1 MSSKTFLF
9 MMFKEQFFNYL
20 IFEKRT
26 SNHTV
31 EAYKTDILQFEM
43 FASSLFNLHDIAEAD
58 SDTIRTWIVNLLEHG
73 ISTRSVN
80 RKISSLK
87 AFYFYL
93 IKIDVIKINPMEK
106 VITPKTSKRLPVFLE
121 VPTMDKLF
129 SSEILFTDDFQGVR
143 DRAIMEIF
151 YATGMRRAELLGL
164 KFSDIDFYEQTLK
177 VLGKRNKERIIPFG
191 KHLAD
196 ILENYF
202 NFYAQKWELNQ
213 NSCIFVS
220 EKGVPLTSQSVS
232 KIVHKYLDMIT
243 TVDKRSPHVLRHTFA
258 THLLNQGADI
268 NAIKELLGHSSLAAT
283 QIYTHNTISKLK
295 SIYNQAHPRAQK

>member
-1 MSSKTFLF
+1 MTFLN
-9 MMFKEQFFNYL
+9 QFFNYL

-26 SNHTV
+26 SNHTI
-31 EAYKTDILQFEM
+31 EAYKTDLFQFEK
-43 FASSLFNLHDIAEAD
+43 FAASLFKLHDIAEVD
-58 SDTIRTWIVNLLEHG
+58 SDMIRTWMVNLLEQG

-93 IKIDVIKINPMEK
+93 MRMDVIKINPMEK

-121 VPTMDKLF
+121 IPTMDKLF
-129 SSEILFTDDFQGVR
+129 SSEILFADDFEGVR
-143 DRAIMEIF
+143 DRAILEMF

-164 KFSDIDFYEQTLK
+164 KFSDIDFYEQTVK

-191 KHLAD
+191 KHLTE
-196 ILENYF
+196 ILENYL
-202 NFYAQKWELNQ
+202 NFYAQKWEPNQ

-220 EKGVPLTSQSVS
+220 EKGEPLTPQSVS